1 MTSQLNVDT
10 IVDKA
15 GSGGTNVKIGNTS
28 TYVGEGGSGTQNTVQ
43 SLAKLW
49 ATVDA
54 DASTVTAFDS
64 FNVASIQDDAT
75 GKYGVTTTSAMG
87 NANYYACGVCCYQS
101 TSSDFDRYLGNNY
114 TGGNIDADK
123 TTTEAKFGSY
133 EGSYVDTFVAGISFL
148 GDLA

>member
-1 MTSQLNVDT
+1 MASELK
-10 IVDKA
+10 VDKFTGVSTA
-15 GSGGTNVKIGNTS
+15 GSIDVT
-28 TYVGEGGSGTQNTVQ
+28 GEGNSTTTNLQQG
-43 SLAKLW
+43 LAKLW

-54 DASTVTAFDS
+54 DASTVEAFDS

-75 GKYGVTTTSAMG
+75 GKYGVTTTSPMG

-133 EGSYVDTFVAGISFL
+133 EGSYIDTFVAGISFL